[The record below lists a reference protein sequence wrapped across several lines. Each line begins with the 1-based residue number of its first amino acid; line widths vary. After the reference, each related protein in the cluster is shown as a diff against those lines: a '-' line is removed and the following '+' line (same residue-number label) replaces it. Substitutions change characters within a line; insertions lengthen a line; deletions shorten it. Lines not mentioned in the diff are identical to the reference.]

1 MSNFSVF
8 KKIFYFFAFS
18 VIIAFLFEFSTNV
31 TSVNPFYNALE
42 NLLFS
47 VVIISPIYFISK
59 RKIQVAYILFSYLV
73 FSIFLYVES
82 VYYHLFESNFSSST
96 IFILLDSNSSEA
108 SEFLKFYTSKSVIIF
123 SLIMLFITFLFSFKI
138 TQVIPQYKKSSFK
151 SKIFVIFSSVIILIF
166 LKFSAV
172 IVFNFPYL
180 LIKSTIEYASES
192 NKLGDYKLNS
202 NGDFKNVKRI
212 NSQDEN
218 EVYVIVLGESST
230 RSHMGL
236 YDYYRST
243 TPMLDKLK
251 DELLVYKDV
260 VSSHAFSI
268 GAITKAL
275 TLGNYEDPN
284 SISSGSIIQ
293 LANKTNFETTW
304 LSNQR
309 PIGIYESLIT
319 KISLSSNSQK
329 FLTTTIARHNKI
341 LDQDL
346 LPELDKVLLSSEHSK
361 KFIVVHL
368 IGSHLNYKNRY
379 PDSFD
384 VFKDEPLTNFES
396 QESFNKINEY
406 DNAILYTDFVASEII
421 KKIKALNTKSF
432 VLFLSDH
439 GEELF
444 KDRNMAGHNESIP
457 TKDMFDIPFMLWRS
471 EKYKQEK
478 LLSIKFDRKYMIDDL
493 FHSVADLLDV
503 SSQEI
508 DSTRSIFNE
517 NFKVRKRII
526 LDSVDYDSFFK

>member
-1 MSNFSVF
+1 
-8 KKIFYFFAFS
+8 
-18 VIIAFLFEFSTNV
+18 
-31 TSVNPFYNALE
+31 
-42 NLLFS
+42 
-47 VVIISPIYFISK
+47 
-59 RKIQVAYILFSYLV
+59 
-73 FSIFLYVES
+73 
-82 VYYHLFESNFSSST
+82 
-96 IFILLDSNSSEA
+96 
-108 SEFLKFYTSKSVIIF
+108 
-123 SLIMLFITFLFSFKI
+123 
-138 TQVIPQYKKSSFK
+138 
-151 SKIFVIFSSVIILIF
+151 
-166 LKFSAV
+166 
-172 IVFNFPYL
+172 
-180 LIKSTIEYASES
+180 
-192 NKLGDYKLNS
+192 
-202 NGDFKNVKRI
+202 
-212 NSQDEN
+212 
-218 EVYVIVLGESST
+218 
-230 RSHMGL
+230 MGL

-309 PIGIYESLIT
+309 PIGVYESLIT
-319 KISLSSNSQK
+319 KIGLSSNSQF
-329 FLTTTIARHNKI
+329 FLSTTIARHNKI

-439 GEELF
+439 GEEVY

-457 TKDMFDIPFMLWRS
+457 TKDMFDIPFVLWRS

-503 SSQEI
+503 SSQEV